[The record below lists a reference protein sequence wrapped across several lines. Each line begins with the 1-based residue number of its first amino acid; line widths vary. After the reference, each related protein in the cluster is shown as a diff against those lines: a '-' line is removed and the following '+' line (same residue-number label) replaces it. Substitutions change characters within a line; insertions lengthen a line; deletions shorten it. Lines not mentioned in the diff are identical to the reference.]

1 VSGAGL
7 GFLALPE
14 GEQSY
19 AIRLRWDLTRLAPG
33 AVATSSLGDGD
44 VDVTGTLDQLRL
56 SWFMAGPVRRYPAS
70 GAVDGFS
77 AAWLGDPPFDAPAL
91 MAWSAEAH
99 RAIRVFF
106 GDSVS
111 PFRFFLRM
119 SPEQFAS
126 GGAALGNAFMLGLPV
141 QHHADADLRNT
152 VAHETVHRF
161 AQGIDGPPGTTS
173 WFSEGLATWYA
184 RRIPFEAGIIP
195 AAEFL
200 DDLNGTAARYYSN
213 PRRTIPNAQVPVDF
227 WKDRNAQIVPY
238 DRGSIY
244 FATVDAAIQARSNGA
259 RRLDGVLL
267 PVLARARRG
276 ESISADDWRNLVRA
290 EQGEAGVALFDSVI
304 VEGREIVAPSDA
316 YGPCFAREAITVG
329 LFDLGFDELNSLRT
343 APRVIKGL
351 RPGSSAERAGLHEGD
366 EVLMND
372 DLNDLRPRPE
382 ASLHLAVRRGR
393 DTIAVRYLPRRGQVP
408 AYRWHS
414 QPCPGRP

>member
-1 VSGAGL
+1 MPGSASSP
-7 GFLALPE
+7 LPD
-14 GEQSY
+14 GDHSWS
-19 AIRLRWDLTRLAPG
+19 ISLRWDLSRLAPG
-33 AVATSSLGDGD
+33 AVAFSSLGDGD
-44 VDVTGTLDQLRL
+44 VDVTGTLDLLRL
-56 SWFMAGPVRRYPAS
+56 SWFMAGPAQRYPSA
-70 GAVDGFS
+70 GTVDGFS
-77 AAWLGDPPFDAPAL
+77 AAWLGDPPFDASAL
-91 MAWSAEAH
+91 MAWSADAY
-99 RAIRVFF
+99 RAIRAFF

-126 GGAALGNAFMLGLPV
+126 GGAALGNAFMLGLPGR
-141 QHHADADLRNT
+141 HHAEADLRNT

-184 RRIPFEAGIIP
+184 RRIPFEAGLIT

-213 PRRTIPNAQVPVDF
+213 PRRTIPNEQVPVEF

-244 FATVDAAIQARSNGA
+244 FATVDAAIREKSNGA
-259 RRLDGVLL
+259 RHLDEVLL
-267 PVLARARRG
+267 PLLSRSRRG
-276 ESISADDWRNLVRA
+276 ESISADHWRDLMRSELGN
-290 EQGEAGVALFDSVI
+290 AGVALFDSVI
-304 VEGREIVAPSDA
+304 VEGREIVAPSNA
-316 YGPCFAREAITVG
+316 YGPCFARESISVG
-329 LFDLGFDELNSLRT
+329 LFDLGFDELNSLRV

-351 RPGSSAERAGLHEGD
+351 RRGSSAWHAGLHDGD

-372 DLNDLRPRPE
+372 DLNDIRPRPD
-382 ASLHLAVRRGR
+382 AVLHLTVRRGH
-393 DTIAVRYLPRRGQVP
+393 DTIAVQYLPRRSQVP
-408 AYRWHS
+408 AYRWKP